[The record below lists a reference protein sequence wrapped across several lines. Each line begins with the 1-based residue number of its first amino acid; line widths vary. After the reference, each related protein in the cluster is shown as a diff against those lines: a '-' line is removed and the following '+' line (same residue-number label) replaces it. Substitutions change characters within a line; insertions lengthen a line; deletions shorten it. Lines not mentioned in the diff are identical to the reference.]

1 MFEERIAAMNQ
12 RTEETLAASAGQF
25 DKRTYTVDVYK
36 RQVLPPLMTQVYK
49 TKVKKVVKKNV
60 KISSRFLISH
70 YIHTQNFS
78 QRFISTSINQKAF
91 QIKQKANTQPQA
103 LPVFFFTINIPYIAM
118 NVVIISTIP
127 QKEVLNG

>member
-1 MFEERIAAMNQ
+1 MIYYLLL
-12 RTEETLAASAGQF
+12 T
-25 DKRTYTVDVYK
+25 K
-36 RQVLPPLMTQVYK
+36 VYK

-60 KISSRFLISH
+60 KISSRFLFSH
-70 YIHTQNFS
+70 YIHTQNS
-78 QRFISTSINQKAF
+78 GQRFISTSINQKAF

-103 LPVFFFTINIPYIAM
+103 LPVFFFTISIPYIAM